1 MDKKTLKK
9 LLKVIPGG
17 SHTYS
22 RGFDQFPSNAPT
34 ILKKGKGAYVYTDKN
49 KKLLDYGMGLRS
61 VNIGYSE
68 KSVLEAVRK
77 SIENGNNLTL
87 PSTVELEA
95 AQLIL
100 KLIKSA
106 DMVKFAKNGSTA
118 VTAAIKLARA
128 YTGREK
134 ILICK
139 DHPFFSYDDWFISS
153 TPIKRGIPN
162 NILKNA
168 ISFKYNSINEVKKK
182 ILKYKNKI
190 AALVLEPSHQEC
202 PYKKPEKKICCGELN
217 CEYKKKKNFLQEI
230 QTLCKK
236 NNIVFILDEMITGFR
251 WDIHGAQNLYKVKP
265 DLSTFGKAM
274 ANGFSIS
281 ALCGK
286 REIMKLG
293 SIEFKKKERV
303 FLISSTFGAEMSSL
317 AAFLSTIKFIK
328 KNNVINKN
336 WDYGKNLKKIFNDVA
351 KEHKIEKYIYM
362 GGINCSPFFVCKN
375 EKYEVSLD
383 FRTLLMQEMIKCGIL
398 LPNYISI
405 SYSHGKKELEIT
417 KKAIK
422 KSFIIYKKAL
432 KWGVKKYLEGD
443 SIKPVFRKYN

>member
-1 MDKKTLKK
+1 
-9 LLKVIPGG
+9 
-17 SHTYS
+17 
-22 RGFDQFPSNAPT
+22 
-34 ILKKGKGAYVYTDKN
+34 
-49 KKLLDYGMGLRS
+49 
-61 VNIGYSE
+61 
-68 KSVLEAVRK
+68 
-77 SIENGNNLTL
+77 
-87 PSTVELEA
+87 
-95 AQLIL
+95 
-100 KLIKSA
+100 
-106 DMVKFAKNGSTA
+106 
-118 VTAAIKLARA
+118 
-128 YTGREK
+128 
-134 ILICK
+134 
-139 DHPFFSYDDWFISS
+139 
-153 TPIKRGIPN
+153 
-162 NILKNA
+162 
-168 ISFKYNSINEVKKK
+168 
-182 ILKYKNKI
+182 
-190 AALVLEPSHQEC
+190 
-202 PYKKPEKKICCGELN
+202 
-217 CEYKKKKNFLQEI
+217 
-230 QTLCKK
+230 
-236 NNIVFILDEMITGFR
+236 
-251 WDIHGAQNLYKVKP
+251 
-265 DLSTFGKAM
+265 M

>member
-168 ISFKYNSINEVKKK
+168 ISFKYNSINEVKNK

-398 LPNYISI
+398 FPNYISI
-405 SYSHGKKELEIT
+405 SHSHGKKELEIT